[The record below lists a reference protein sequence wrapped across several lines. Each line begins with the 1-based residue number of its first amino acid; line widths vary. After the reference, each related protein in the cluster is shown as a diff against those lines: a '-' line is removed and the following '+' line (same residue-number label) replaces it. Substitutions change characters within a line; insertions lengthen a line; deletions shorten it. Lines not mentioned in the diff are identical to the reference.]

1 MLFRSV
7 SGRFGK
13 AVLGVYRLSAGCGAL
28 GSGQCHRIEGRRYRT
43 TGAVGRS
50 AEREPLKLRQHHNVL
65 KYCVDTIKFENVA
78 GKIDIDKASQND
90 DITII
95 I

>member
-1 MLFRSV
+1 MT
-7 SGRFGK
+7 
-13 AVLGVYRLSAGCGAL
+13 AL
-28 GSGQCHRIEGRRYRT
+28 GSGQCHRIEGRRYCT
-43 TGAVGRS
+43 IGAVGRS

-65 KYCVDTIKFENVA
+65 KYYVNTIKLKNAA
-78 GKIDIDKASQND
+78 GKIDIDKTSKND